1 MKHNINIW
9 VVYWIEV
16 DELDIITP
24 YIEIF
29 NEKSN
34 AEVRKN
40 ELEKI
45 TSEQLYKIRK
55 YQTEIVCEI
64 LIEEILI

>member
-24 YIEIF
+24 CIEIF